1 MVMSRTHGEA
11 EIRTLKERRGYSALS
26 VAQSAGRWGSGR
38 RALGRRRHKYW
49 GWGVRS
55 APKCTGSY
63 PHQNPGKVDF
73 GFGLLANPDGFRDSE
88 YTAALI

>member
-11 EIRTLKERRGYSALS
+11 ETRTLKERRGYSALS

-55 APKCTGSY
+55 APKRTGTK
-63 PHQNPGKVDF
+63 QLNPELPSTLP
-73 GFGLLANPDGFRDSE
+73 LLPSQ
-88 YTAALI
+88 L